1 MDKPRATTKS
11 LTLKTLSRRI
21 CPGMHVAEKELW
33 LAVSRFLWCFE
44 IRPLPDEPICLDEW
58 EGESGRTPMPFRI
71 RLEPRHENV
80 ASILLSNDK
89 AGMH

>member
-1 MDKPRATTKS
+1 
-11 LTLKTLSRRI
+11 
-21 CPGMHVAEKELW
+21 MHVAEKELW

-44 IRPLPDEPICLDEW
+44 IRPLAEEPICLDEW

-80 ASILLSNDK
+80 AAMLAPNDK
-89 AGMH
+89 ATTDQA